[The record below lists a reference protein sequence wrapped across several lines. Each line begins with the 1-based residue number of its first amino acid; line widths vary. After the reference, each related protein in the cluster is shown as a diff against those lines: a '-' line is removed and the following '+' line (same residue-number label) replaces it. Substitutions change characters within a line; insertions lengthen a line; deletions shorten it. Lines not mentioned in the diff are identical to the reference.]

1 MYQPICEGVPLSLS
15 LDLEPAIVQA
25 DESLFTTLIVNLL
38 DNARKASEPG
48 KEIAIR
54 CKKRDG
60 YAYIQITDQGM
71 GIPEDQL
78 SHVTEAFY
86 MVDKSRTRK
95 AGGAGLGLALC
106 KAIVTAHHGELTIE
120 SKLHEGTM
128 VTISLPLYG
137 GTEG

>member
-1 MYQPICEGVPLSLS
+1 
-15 LDLEPAIVQA
+15 
-25 DESLFTTLIVNLL
+25 
-38 DNARKASEPG
+38 
-48 KEIAIR
+48 
-54 CKKRDG
+54 
-60 YAYIQITDQGM
+60 M

-106 KAIVTAHHGELTIE
+106 KAIVTAHHGELSIE

-137 GTEG
+137 GTEV